1 MLVHEFLLVNF
12 TLTRNSQLNLD
23 DRLNPSDYP
32 ANSKKVQKQK
42 KAPLFEKCFF
52 CDRDRIQTCN
62 RLIRS
67 QLLYSV
73 ELRGQS
79 FIQTNKVE

>member
-42 KAPLFEKCFF
+42 KHLF
-52 CDRDRIQTCN
+52 
-62 RLIRS
+62 LIF
-67 QLLYSV
+67 V
-73 ELRGQS
+73 TATG
-79 FIQTNKVE
+79 FKPVTG

>member
-1 MLVHEFLLVNF
+1 MLVHEDLLLVNF

-42 KAPLFEKCFF
+42 KHLFLRSAFF

-73 ELRGQS
+73 ELRGHVL
-79 FIQTNKVE
+79 FV

>member
-42 KAPLFEKCFF
+42 KHLFLRSAF

-79 FIQTNKVE
+79 FHSN

>member
-32 ANSKKVQKQK
+32 ANSKITETK
-42 KAPLFEKCFF
+42 KHLFLRSAF

-73 ELRGQS
+73 ELRGHVL
-79 FIQTNKVE
+79 FV

>member
-23 DRLNPSDYP
+23 DRLNPSDYVFTLTPDYP

-42 KAPLFEKCFF
+42 KHLFLRSAFF
-52 CDRDRIQTCN
+52 VTATGFKP
-62 RLIRS
+62 
-67 QLLYSV
+67 V
-73 ELRGQS
+73 TG
-79 FIQTNKVE
+79 

>member
-1 MLVHEFLLVNF
+1 MLVHEDLLLVNF

-42 KAPLFEKCFF
+42 KHLFLGKCFF
-52 CDRDRIQTCN
+52 VTATGFKP
-62 RLIRS
+62 
-67 QLLYSV
+67 V
-73 ELRGQS
+73 TG
-79 FIQTNKVE
+79 

>member
-1 MLVHEFLLVNF
+1 M
-12 TLTRNSQLNLD
+12 
-23 DRLNPSDYP
+23 
-32 ANSKKVQKQK
+32 K
-42 KAPLFEKCFF
+42 KAPSYWQVLFR
-52 CDRDRIQTCN
+52 DRDRIQTCN

-79 FIQTNKVE
+79 LKTGLEK

>member
-1 MLVHEFLLVNF
+1 MLVHEDLLLVNF

-42 KAPLFEKCFF
+42 KHLFLRSAFF
-52 CDRDRIQTCN
+52 VTATGFKP
-62 RLIRS
+62 
-67 QLLYSV
+67 V
-73 ELRGQS
+73 TG
-79 FIQTNKVE
+79 